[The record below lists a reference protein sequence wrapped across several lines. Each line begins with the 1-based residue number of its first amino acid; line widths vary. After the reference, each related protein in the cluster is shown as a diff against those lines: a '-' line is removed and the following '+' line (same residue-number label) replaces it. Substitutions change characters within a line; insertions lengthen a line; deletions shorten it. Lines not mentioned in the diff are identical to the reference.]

1 MRGPPS
7 IHGCRT
13 RGIGALALLIA
24 LGASV
29 ACGGSKKEAD
39 GPNAQSAERQ
49 SEAEYDVARDLFY
62 KGNPRGA
69 LDHALKAAELD
80 DENHKALYFVSTVY
94 LSFCAGPDEFR
105 SPDCRLGDAERFAR
119 KAMDANA
126 EFRDARN
133 LLGQILIL
141 QKRYREA
148 IAVLEPLTKDPAYAA
163 AYLAW
168 GNLGWAQVLAGD
180 VDGGIASLRNAVTQ
194 PRFCVGH
201 YRLGVAYEKRGDW
214 ARAEASFTDALSVD
228 SPECRSLQDAWEAR
242 GRVRSRLGRASEARE
257 DFEHCKEISG
267 ETTAGKSCA
276 RAMGAAP
283 AKGTNE

>member
-1 MRGPPS
+1 MTS
-7 IHGCRT
+7 
-13 RGIGALALLIA
+13 
-24 LGASV
+24 LGAAV

-49 SEAEYDVARDLFY
+49 SEAEYDVARDFFY

-69 LDHALKAAELD
+69 LDHALRAAELD

-105 SPDCRLGDAERFAR
+105 SPDCRLGDAEKFAR
-119 KAMDANA
+119 KAMAANA

-141 QKRYREA
+141 QKRYRDA

-168 GNLGWAQVLAGD
+168 GNLGWAQVLVGD
-180 VDGGIASLRNAVTQ
+180 VDAGIASLRNAVTQ

-201 YRLGVAYEKRGDW
+201 YRLGVAFEKRGDM
-214 ARAEASFTDALSVD
+214 AQAEASFTDALSVD

-242 GRVRSRLGRASEARE
+242 GRARARLGRAAEARE
-257 DFEHCKEISG
+257 DFEHCKEISV
-267 ETTAGKSCA
+267 ETTAGRSCA
-276 RAMGAAP
+276 RAIAAAP
-283 AKGTNE
+283 AKGASE